1 MRYVNGK
8 TGEKMEALDK
18 QFGITDAGS
27 TVEAEIRAGIT
38 TFLTMAYILLV
49 NPSMLAGTG
58 IGFENA
64 LFATAI
70 AAFVGCTVMGLWANL
85 PFALAPGMGL
95 NAYFTFAVVGAMGV
109 AWEVALAAVF
119 IEGLIFL
126 VISLPQVGWRTEMI
140 NSIPTDLKI
149 ATGAGIGMFLALIG
163 LEETG
168 IVVNNGVTLVDLGAH
183 ASWTHQSGELIALVG
198 LIAIAGMMARG
209 MNGAIIYGIAG
220 MSVLAW
226 IMGTDAIGMP
236 VTDPYNML
244 GNADM
249 VVVYGNDAVE
259 AVPHWACAADWWMVP
274 EGASHGTSVTWDDG
288 TEVCLYAAT
297 DVSVIVNAAAG
308 WGDPVAIAPEIGFG
322 EGKMFST
329 EALTATGAVGSAL
342 SALGDIGSDGG
353 TSIGD
358 FILIMIAFMFVDI
371 FDTAGTLYSVG
382 RAAGYVDENDE
393 LQNSDEAFMS
403 DAAATIVGAMVG
415 TSTTTTY
422 IESAA
427 GVEEGGK
434 TGLTAVTVGVLM
446 LSGLFMSGLFKAIP
460 QFAMATALVVVG
472 ALMMKQVADID
483 WGNSEIAIPAFL
495 TMVLMPFTFS
505 IADGIAWGII
515 SYVAIQMIAGK
526 AKDINVV
533 MWTLFALMSMF
544 YLGPGEHTTFEWI
557 VSTIGL

>member
-1 MRYVNGK
+1 
-8 TGEKMEALDK
+8 MEALDK

-27 TVEAEIRAGIT
+27 TVETEIRAGIT

-49 NPSMLAGTG
+49 NPAMLSNAG
-58 IGFENA
+58 IGFEEA

-119 IEGLIFL
+119 VEGIIFM
-126 VISLPQVGWRTEMI
+126 VISIPAIGWRTEMI

-220 MSVLAW
+220 MSILAW
-226 IMGTDAIGMP
+226 VMGTDLVGMP
-236 VTDPYNML
+236 VSDPYNML
-244 GNADM
+244 GNADPT
-249 VVVYGNDAVE
+249 YDFYNN
-259 AVPHWACAADWWMVP
+259 P
-274 EGASHGTSVTWDDG
+274 EVTTTIGFAMYEGIDF
-288 TEVCLYAAT
+288 TIFHAP
-297 DVSVIVNAAAG
+297 AG
-308 WGDPVAIAPEIGFG
+308 WGDAVATAPELGFG
-322 EGKMFST
+322 DGKMIST
-329 EALTATGAVGSAL
+329 EALTATGAVGAAL
-342 SALGDIGSDGG
+342 GALGDIGAEGG

-403 DAAATIVGAMVG
+403 DAAATIVGALVG

-483 WGNSEIAIPAFL
+483 WGNQEIAIPAFL

-515 SYVAIQMIAGK
+515 SYVAIQLMVGK
-526 AKDINVV
+526 AKDVNVV

-544 YLGPGEHTTFEWI
+544 YLGPGEHTTFEWL
-557 VSTIGL
+557 VDLVGL